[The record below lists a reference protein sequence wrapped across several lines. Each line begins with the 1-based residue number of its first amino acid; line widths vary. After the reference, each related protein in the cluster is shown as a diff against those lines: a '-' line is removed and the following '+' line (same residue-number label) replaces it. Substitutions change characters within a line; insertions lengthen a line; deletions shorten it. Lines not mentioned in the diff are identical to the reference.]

1 MKLKSLL
8 FAALALAPSF
18 ASAHPGHGAFTLHLH
33 SGTPSVLNAFDPMV
47 VAATLLVVS
56 LLLASRLR
64 NQR

>member
-8 FAALALAPSF
+8 LAALALAPSF
-18 ASAHPGHGAFTLHLH
+18 ASAHPGHAASALHLH
-33 SGTPSVLNAFDPMV
+33 SGTPSALNAFDPTILAV
-47 VAATLLVVS
+47 TLLLGS

>member
-8 FAALALAPSF
+8 FTALALAPSF
-18 ASAHPGHGAFTLHLH
+18 ASAHPGHAASALHLH
-33 SGTPSVLNAFDPMV
+33 SGAPSVLNAFDPAV
-47 VAATLLVVS
+47 VAATLLVGS